1 MAGRPGRIRRVAPIP
16 LRHEG
21 DNISVMTWSMVS
33 RSSSLIMLENND
45 DPVSEGSNVVQ
56 RVEVTAEVE
65 QVVQVLERIPETEEL
80 DESDADP
87 VDARDDDSD
96 SGGLLPFIPPLC
108 SSPFPED
115 SFESDEDEIRPV
127 GPVVPKL
134 GRISLIANQWRSPE
148 VASFQAKLV
157 SELADSGESLGI
169 GDLWPDLE
177 NPVEVNLK

>member
-1 MAGRPGRIRRVAPIP
+1 M
-16 LRHEG
+16 
-21 DNISVMTWSMVS
+21 
-33 RSSSLIMLENND
+33 
-45 DPVSEGSNVVQ
+45 
-56 RVEVTAEVE
+56 
-65 QVVQVLERIPETEEL
+65 EEL

-87 VDARDDDSD
+87 VDAQDDDSD
-96 SGGLLPFIPPLC
+96 SEGLLPFIPPLC

-177 NPVEVNLK
+177 NPDEVNLK

>member
-65 QVVQVLERIPETEEL
+65 QVVHVLERIPETEEL

-87 VDARDDDSD
+87 VDAQDDN
-96 SGGLLPFIPPLC
+96 SGSEGLLPFIPPLC

-157 SELADSGESLGI
+157 SELADIGESLGI

-177 NPVEVNLK
+177 NPDEVNLK